1 MKRLFATALAT
12 MAIGAPLATAQAAP
26 TPTPFQVSSRT
37 LTSSDIGK
45 TVTLTTAG
53 TSEQGAIDCSSVKI
67 AVPGGADVRNW
78 STSGCYTGKVN
89 LTTTV
94 TSAKEAGKINL
105 NTASADELAALKGI
119 GEKKAQAIVDY
130 REKQGKFTSVDQLA
144 EVSGIGPATLDA
156 NRDMIIVK

>member
-1 MKRLFATALAT
+1 MNRKTLIAALLLGCLPLLSQPLLAADKPATVA
-12 MAIGAPLATAQAAP
+12 
-26 TPTPFQVSSRT
+26 
-37 LTSSDIGK
+37 
-45 TVTLTTAG
+45 
-53 TSEQGAIDCSSVKI
+53 
-67 AVPGGADVRNW
+67 
-78 STSGCYTGKVN
+78 
-89 LTTTV
+89 